1 MKKLIF
7 LCFIFISTNVHSLD
21 ENQLISL
28 EDLNIL
34 FDQNKN
40 KWNENVLFLIKKK
53 SFTKINN
60 NSDIYFLKSIYED
73 GEIITMPIFSNN
85 FVKKIEFEYNFLNY
99 NDEYFDILKK
109 HFNSI
114 LEFCTDLSI
123 KNDSIYIV
131 VSKCN

>member
-7 LCFIFISTNVHSLD
+7 LCFIFISTNVYSLD

-123 KNDSIYIV
+123 KNESIFIE

>member
-34 FDQNKN
+34 FDQDKN

-60 NSDIYFLKSIYED
+60 NSDIYFLKSIHED
-73 GEIITMPIFSNN
+73 GEIIIMPVFSNN

-99 NDEYFDILKK
+99 NDEYFNILKK

-123 KNDSIYIV
+123 KNESIFIE

>member
-7 LCFIFISTNVHSLD
+7 LCFIFISTNVYSLN

-99 NDEYFDILKK
+99 NDEYFNILKK

-123 KNDSIYIV
+123 KNESIFIE

>member
-7 LCFIFISTNVHSLD
+7 LCFIFISTNVYSLD
-21 ENQLISL
+21 ENQLVSL
-28 EDLNIL
+28 QDLNIL

-123 KNDSIYIV
+123 KNDSIFIE

>member
-21 ENQLISL
+21 ENQLVSL

-123 KNDSIYIV
+123 KNDSIFIE

>member
-21 ENQLISL
+21 ENQLVSL

-99 NDEYFDILKK
+99 NDEYFNILKK

-123 KNDSIYIV
+123 KNESIFIE

>member
-99 NDEYFDILKK
+99 NDKYFKILKK

-114 LEFCTDLSI
+114 LEFCSDLSI
-123 KNDSIYIV
+123 KNDSIFIEV
-131 VSKCN
+131 TKCN

>member
-85 FVKKIEFEYNFLNY
+85 FVKKIEFKYNFLNY

-123 KNDSIYIV
+123 KNESIFIE

>member
-123 KNDSIYIV
+123 KNESIFIE

>member
-53 SFTKINN
+53 SFTKITN
-60 NSDIYFLKSIYED
+60 NSDIYFLRSIYED

-99 NDEYFDILKK
+99 NDEYFNILKK

-123 KNDSIYIV
+123 KNESIFIE

>member
-7 LCFIFISTNVHSLD
+7 LCFIFISTNVYSLD
-21 ENQLISL
+21 ENQLVSL

-123 KNDSIYIV
+123 KNESIFIE

>member
-99 NDEYFDILKK
+99 NDEYFNILKK

-114 LEFCTDLSI
+114 LEFCTDISI
-123 KNDSIYIV
+123 KNESIFIE

>member
-1 MKKLIF
+1 MRKLIF

-123 KNDSIYIV
+123 KNDSIFIE

>member
-114 LEFCTDLSI
+114 LEFCTDISI
-123 KNDSIYIV
+123 KNDSIFIE

>member
-99 NDEYFDILKK
+99 NDEYFEILKK

-123 KNDSIYIV
+123 KNESIFIE